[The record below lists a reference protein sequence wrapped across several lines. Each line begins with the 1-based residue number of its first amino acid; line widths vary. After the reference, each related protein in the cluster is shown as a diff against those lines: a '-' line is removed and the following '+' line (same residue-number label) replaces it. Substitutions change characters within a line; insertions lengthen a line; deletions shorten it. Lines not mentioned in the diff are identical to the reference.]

1 MSPALFPRTRTIV
14 DSSWL
19 VPSMRM
25 AGDRPAQRTRLL
37 GSVAASGYPLPRRGA
52 LIETRS
58 TGDEAERDNRRWT
71 RHRARYGC
79 KRTAGGGGRGERLDS
94 LGEGGAAMMAETARP
109 RMSQNTRQQAPT
121 AAVAAAAAAAAATST
136 GRRVAESPAQTSS
149 RSDDTSKRGGG
160 ATVAGLKGA
169 ERGKRRSR
177 KTGNGDLD
185 GTGDGGGDGDDDRH
199 FSRYLSIVEPFPV
212 EPPPYFTTLPRM
224 ARPAFSDFESKNEA
238 LPGYVPT
245 VYKLGILYK
254 KAEWNSP
261 FEMASQRQW
270 RPYIVELNSTQ
281 LNFYRCPFRDG
292 DPIMKKFDASS
303 SFSSSNSHSLLHP
316 YHHHHLYL
324 KREQGCK
331 APSAVDPTASY
342 SYNEDNYRSVMT
354 TKTDLR
360 ALKFFKSIGALE
372 STKIVRSFTLQYGR
386 IGLAIDYKK
395 KSDVFRGRFET
406 EQFLLKFPSTEAMV
420 EWYNALNL
428 GIDTALDV
436 SRREM
441 PTYRTVPRRRR
452 RRHRNHYRSL
462 NVAMGITLGAHHVLN
477 PDQHTRRGSTSSAPS
492 HGSSKDNTEN
502 YRNKDKSEN
511 SSLMKFFKKRSGS
524 SAGSSTNEGLVGMF
538 RKKRTFKSV
547 PDASATSNSSNINH
561 HKSAESA
568 DDQNIVMLTNNMASS
583 HIDTDYSV
591 DEGLDGEDYEGSD
604 DDELVDDDE
613 DEYEISVHLDDEND
627 EHDSD
632 TASDNDDDS
641 NSNGATGNTGINNG
655 NAFNN
660 LGNCHEAKGVH
671 ELQKPNESTPG
682 IRNRSSESSR
692 STGSLHS
699 TTNKINTAN
708 TTPQSM
714 LTPIQSSTGESLPK
728 SCKLRTYREY
738 IAKPSPH
745 SINTHTFPAQRK
757 ILRDSIRC
765 MVPLVENE
773 RWTGRYVLL
782 DVGKSYRPQ
791 GRDAVD
797 RHFQSLEVLTH
808 VGSVG
813 GNYTHKFQRP
823 LQEWIVTPSGLIPHI
838 NPSYNR

>member
-1 MSPALFPRTRTIV
+1 MTGRHRERGFSARFPHRAACRCPGVGDLSRRDRHGTRDKRRRTRNSGQAHV
-14 DSSWL
+14 K
-19 VPSMRM
+19 RM
-25 AGDRPAQRTRLL
+25 VADEEEESGRLTV
-37 GSVAASGYPLPRRGA
+37 SEKVAM
-52 LIETRS
+52 T
-58 TGDEAERDNRRWT
+58 AE
-71 RHRARYGC
+71 
-79 KRTAGGGGRGERLDS
+79 
-94 LGEGGAAMMAETARP
+94 MARP
-109 RMSQNTRQQAPT
+109 KMSQNARQQAPT
-121 AAVAAAAAAAAATST
+121 AMAAAAAAAASRE
-136 GRRVAESPAQTSS
+136 RRAAESPSQTRS
-149 RSDDTSKRGGG
+149 RSEGMSTEGGRDMG
-160 ATVAGLKGA
+160 GKVAVPKGA
-169 ERGKRRSR
+169 GIGKRRSK
-177 KTGNGDLD
+177 KTGPGA
-185 GTGDGGGDGDDDRH
+185 GTGDGDNGDDDKY
-199 FSRYLSIVEPFPV
+199 FSKYLSILEPFPV

-224 ARPAFSDFESKNEA
+224 TRPAFSDFESKNEV

-245 VYKLGILYK
+245 VYKLGILYRK
-254 KAEWNSP
+254 TEWNSP

-281 LNFYRCPFRDG
+281 LNFYRCPFREG
-292 DPIMKKFDASS
+292 DPVLKKFDASS

-331 APSAVDPTASY
+331 APSAVDTDALSN
-342 SYNEDNYRSVMT
+342 YNEDNYRSVMT

-372 STKIVRSFTLQYGR
+372 STKVVRSFTLQYGR

-420 EWYNALNL
+420 EWYNAINL
-428 GIDTALDV
+428 GIDTALDL

-452 RRHRNHYRSL
+452 RRHRTHYRPL
-462 NVAMGITLGAHHVLN
+462 NVAMGITLGAHHVRIA
-477 PDQHTRRGSTSSAPS
+477 DQHTRRGSSSSAPS
-492 HGSSKDNTEN
+492 HTTSKDNPES
-502 YRNKDKSEN
+502 YKNKDKSEN
-511 SSLMKFFKKRSGS
+511 SSLMRFFKKRSGS
-524 SAGSSTNEGLVGMF
+524 SSGNSANEGLAGMF
-538 RKKRTFKSV
+538 RKNR
-547 PDASATSNSSNINH
+547 TSNSAPGAFIASSSSSSNH
-561 HKSAESA
+561 HHKRAGSA
-568 DDQNIVMLTNNMASS
+568 DDQNIVMLADNMANS
-583 HIDTDYSV
+583 HIDTDYG

-604 DDELVDDDE
+604 DDELIDDDE

-632 TASDNDDDS
+632 TASENNVDS
-641 NSNGATGNTGINNG
+641 NRDGDNTGINNG
-655 NAFNN
+655 NAFND
-660 LGNCHEAKGVH
+660 LGNGHEAKGVH

-699 TTNKINTAN
+699 TTNRINTAN
-708 TTPQSM
+708 TTPQSV
-714 LTPIQSSTGESLPK
+714 LTPIQSNTGGSLPAT
-728 SCKLRTYREY
+728 CKLRTYREY

-782 DVGKSYRPQ
+782 DIGKSYRPQ

-813 GNYTHKFQRP
+813 GNYVHKFQRP